1 MTQIPEG
8 TQFIGISPDVSLVQ
22 KRSQL
27 INDESA
33 GYTAFQIAQAGGLAT
48 VTDVTY
54 DELVALIDAS
64 SLVVGGVYRITDFQT
79 LHEIPNTT
87 ERNDTNVEI
96 PIEVLVCI
104 ASSTNTLFSQVQSE
118 DYPDDIIYY
127 TVDNT
132 AWKDLQID
140 GQKGCITLRIDTL
153 RNIQVGNGDWRN
165 FIVRRWAVDLTAYGR
180 GAIRWLLWGTSVG
193 CGCLTTGANQTLT
206 ALDTNLYD
214 PTTNPDGYRDFRL
227 YGEFDI
233 DKISN
238 IYIKERVSEP
248 NVNFPMPNFFIE
260 KIAGYAYNNFEI
272 INVNIKACGNVS
284 FTSGIKDVGITS
296 IRNSIFADCIDQPN
310 MLFGFFDSVFIVK
323 YIAIEGKIGNM
334 VLCTIWENIIHLGT
348 TYQLTLVNLRNSFIN
363 FTGSAGDFSKN
374 PLFTIE
380 NCEFVYAKI
389 NKQGGNSYI
398 LRNFAYTSIIN
409 AYNGYLSKNLSA
421 YTTNLKYDPSGNSTI
436 ETTLAAISALALSS
450 GTGAT
455 VLDMFAGVI
464 NLTGSGTVNI
474 DTLTRLLPNNFP
486 VTLKPESGL
495 TISIDQNNVANGFV
509 NSGTITANGTNGEV
523 IVLLP
528 IGDRWKAS

>member
-33 GYTAFQIAQAGGLAT
+33 GYTAFQIAQAAGLAT

-140 GQKGCITLRIDTL
+140 GQKGCITLRIDPIN
-153 RNIQVGNGDWRN
+153 NIEVGNGDWRN
-165 FIVRRWAVDLTAYGR
+165 FIVRRWAFDYTAYNNVGIKWFLFDPNY
-180 GAIRWLLWGTSVG
+180 GYLGCTTTGGYESMPAISTSVYN
-193 CGCLTTGANQTLT
+193 A
-206 ALDTNLYD
+206 A
-214 PTTNPDGYRDFRL
+214 TNPYGYKDVRL
-227 YGEFDI
+227 FATGMTVVNC
-233 DKISN
+233 KIKKRTDST
-238 IYIKERVSEP
+238 SE
-248 NVNFPMPNFFIE
+248 FPMPNFYH
-260 KIAGYAYNNFEI
+260 GGQSYNGQSA
-272 INVNIKACGNVS
+272 NIKNFYVSNINNVS
-284 FTSGIKDVGITS
+284 FFGEIYSATFNSITGCIFLSGLNYAQSLKSPDFLNVFTNLNFKGMTGLSKIVQCSIIDETSYIWGCYENYRSTFEGLDSSRIVLQNPTGSNKSTRPGISLQNIGFTYLTIARTTQQQSFTVNQLQTAILGNTFTDLSAQTTNIFYDPKCKSTFETTSAAIAAMAMANNVDRVSGI
-296 IRNSIFADCIDQPN
+296 
-310 MLFGFFDSVFIVK
+310 
-323 YIAIEGKIGNM
+323 
-334 VLCTIWENIIHLGT
+334 W
-348 TYQLTLVNLRNSFIN
+348 
-363 FTGSAGDFSKN
+363 
-374 PLFTIE
+374 
-380 NCEFVYAKI
+380 
-389 NKQGGNSYI
+389 
-398 LRNFAYTSIIN
+398 
-409 AYNGYLSKNLSA
+409 
-421 YTTNLKYDPSGNSTI
+421 
-436 ETTLAAISALALSS
+436 
-450 GTGAT
+450 
-455 VLDMFAGVI
+455 

-474 DTLTRLLPNNFP
+474 DTFTRLQQNNFP
-486 VTLKPESGL
+486 ITLKPASGL

-523 IVLLP
+523 IILTP
-528 IGDRWKAS
+528 ISDRWKAS